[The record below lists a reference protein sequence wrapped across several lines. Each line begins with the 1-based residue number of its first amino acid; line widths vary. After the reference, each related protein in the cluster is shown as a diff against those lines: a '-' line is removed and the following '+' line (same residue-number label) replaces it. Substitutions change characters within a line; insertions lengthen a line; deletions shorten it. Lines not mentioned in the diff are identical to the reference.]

1 MAVFIRH
8 TNRGRE
14 AGDWELG
21 IMDESDAGKRD
32 LGRFFSDQYRK
43 LVRYFQ
49 NYSDLS
55 DMEAEDIVS
64 DLMAD
69 LFEKVDIL
77 DPVENLSAY
86 IYRSIRNKANDY
98 LRRRKKTVSFDDSV
112 SEEADHPAKESIREP
127 RYDMTAELE
136 ASEIRR
142 RLVLA
147 LDALEPNQRAVW
159 IATELDGYSFS
170 ELSQEW
176 GVPIGTLLSRKHR
189 ANAALQKE
197 LQDLKNR

>member
-1 MAVFIRH
+1 
-8 TNRGRE
+8 
-14 AGDWELG
+14 
-21 IMDESDAGKRD
+21 MDEKAGKRE
-32 LGRFFSDQYRK
+32 LGRFFSDKYRK

-49 NYSDLS
+49 VNYADLS

-86 IYRSIRNKANDY
+86 IYQAVRNKANDY
-98 LRRRKKTVSFDDSV
+98 LRRRKKTVSLDAPV
-112 SEEADHPAKESIREP
+112 SEEADHSALEAIVEP
-127 RYDMTAELE
+127 GYDMAAELE
-136 ASEIRR
+136 APEIRR
-142 RLVLA
+142 RLVQA

-159 IATELDGYSFS
+159 IATELDGHSFS
-170 ELSQEW
+170 ELSEEW
-176 GVPIGTLLSRKHR
+176 GVPMGTLLSRKHR

-197 LQDLKNR
+197 LQDLK